1 MGILIERMCGVEER
15 CEMVEE
21 TTIAIKGMTSYQCH
35 STIRSAL
42 LDLAGV
48 FAVEI
53 YLDEE
58 KGVITYDENKVS
70 INELTSLIQR
80 KGYDVE

>member
-1 MGILIERMCGVEER
+1 
-15 CEMVEE
+15 MVEE

-42 LDLAGV
+42 LNFTGV
-48 FAVEI
+48 FAVEV

-58 KGVITYDENKVS
+58 KAVITYDENKVS
-70 INELTSLIQR
+70 LNELTSLIQR
-80 KGYDVE
+80 KGYEVE